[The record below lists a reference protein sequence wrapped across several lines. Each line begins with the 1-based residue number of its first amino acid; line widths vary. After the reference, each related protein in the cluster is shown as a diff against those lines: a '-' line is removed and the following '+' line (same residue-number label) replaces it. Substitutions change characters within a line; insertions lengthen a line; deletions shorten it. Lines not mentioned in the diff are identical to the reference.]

1 MLKKSAIIVVLILL
15 ADQILKIWI
24 KTTFTLGQELPIFGN
39 WFILHFTENPGM
51 AFGMQFGGNAGKLA
65 LSILRIVAVALLV
78 WYIWHLNKKKV
89 RFGVIFSFSLILAG
103 AIGNIIDSV
112 FYGVIFSESTYYQAA
127 VMFPPEGGYSS
138 LLHGKVVDML
148 YFPIIDTVFP
158 DWMPLIGGKPFRFF
172 QPVFNIADSAVT
184 IGIFYLI
191 LFERSFFK
199 QSK

>member
-1 MLKKSAIIVVLILL
+1 VLKKSAIIVVLILL

-24 KTTFTLGQELPIFGN
+24 KTTFTLGQELPVFGN

-78 WYIWHLNKKKV
+78 WYIWYLNKKKV
-89 RFGVIFSFSLILAG
+89 KFGVIFSFSLILAG

-112 FYGVIFSESTYYQAA
+112 FYGVIFSESTYYQTA

-148 YFPIIDTVFP
+148 YFPIIDTFFP
-158 DWMPLIGGKPFRFF
+158 DWMPFIGGRPFRFF

>member
-24 KTTFTLGQELPIFGN
+24 KTTFTLGQELPVFGN

-78 WYIWHLNKKKV
+78 WYIWYLNKKKV
-89 RFGVIFSFSLILAG
+89 KFGVIFSFSLILAG

-112 FYGVIFSESTYYQAA
+112 FYGVIFSESTYYQTA

-148 YFPIIDTVFP
+148 YFPIIDTFFP
-158 DWMPLIGGKPFRFF
+158 DWMPFIGGRPFRFF